1 MATAWVLNL
10 DADLELG
17 VASRPAPKGPYAPT
31 KTVRAAMSAMVA
43 RAASLLLGPDD
54 RLVDEASAA
63 GSARGLRGRAWCP
76 TPRAIALLERAGA
89 APEPHPP
96 LDVLRRVNARSF
108 TATLGVTLPHA
119 AFVTDRATAF
129 AMLAGR
135 TTWRVKREH
144 GMAGR
149 GHRVIEPARRSAAD
163 DAFVLAGIAEGGVQ
177 IEPNVPIVA
186 EYGKHG
192 IIVAGEPLR
201 LGAMVR
207 QRCDARGVWLAS
219 EAIDAPT
226 EDERVVD
233 ECLSRQ
239 AMQVAG
245 ALVAAGYFGPFGI
258 DAFTYRDADG
268 AVRLHTLSEI
278 NARYSMGFGV
288 GMGR

>member
-17 VASRPAPKGPYAPT
+17 AAGPYTPT
-31 KTVRAAMSAMVA
+31 KSVRAAMSAMIA

-76 TPRAIALLERAGA
+76 TPRAIALLERVGA
-89 APEPHPP
+89 DVEAHPP
-96 LDVLRRVNARSF
+96 LEVLRRVNARSF
-108 TATLGVTLPHA
+108 TAALGVTLPKA
-119 AFVTDRATAF
+119 AFVNDRATAF
-129 AMLAGR
+129 AMLTGT

-149 GHRVIEPARRSAAD
+149 GHRVIDAARRSAAD

-192 IIVAGEPLR
+192 MIGKGEPLR
-201 LGAMVR
+201 IGTIVR
-207 QRCDARGVWLAS
+207 QRCDARGVWIES
-219 EAIDAPT
+219 EAIAAPT
-226 EDERVVD
+226 QHERDID
-233 ECLSRQ
+233 ECLARQ
-239 AMQVAG
+239 AKVAAD

-258 DAFTYRDADG
+258 DAFTYRGADG
-268 AVRLHTLSEI
+268 EVHLHPLSEI
-278 NARYSMGFGV
+278 NARYSMGFGL
-288 GMGR
+288 GLAP